1 VNAPV
6 SRWDST
12 REQIRDHLRDLLGS
26 SAHVTTR
33 RYYDPPAG
41 LWTFEVH
48 ASRVLRSGG
57 LSTIAARWTSGRWS
71 SIVTVATP
79 PRTAEVLDL
88 VREATEI
95 WEGTCRSM

>member
-6 SRWDST
+6 SRWDTT
-12 REQIRDHLRDLLGS
+12 RGEIRDLLRDLLGS

-33 RYYDPPAG
+33 RYYDPPAD

-57 LSTIAARWTSGRWS
+57 LSTIAARWTLDRWV

-88 VREATEI
+88 ARTATET
-95 WEGTCRSM
+95 WRASCRSM